1 MAPES
6 GRGFAFAGDR
16 RRRKPLREPSALRSA
31 AAARSD
37 RAREARWLTSHH
49 QCWIAD
55 PCMKRL
61 PNRGNYVFS
70 DQTLETIGHILV
82 FPGIP
87 AGAVERNTSTNSASP
102 GANYLCGGSGILNY
116 EATYMGVYSGKEP
129 AKL

>member
-16 RRRKPLREPSALRSA
+16 RRRRPLREPSALRSA

-87 AGAVERNTSTNSASP
+87 AGIPLTGGLRE
-102 GANYLCGGSGILNY
+102 GYLCQIDKAIALLFC
-116 EATYMGVYSGKEP
+116 T
-129 AKL
+129 